1 MYEAC
6 LKSTDT
12 SRVGR

>member
-1 MYEAC
+1 VAC
-6 LKSTDT
+6 LKSKDT